1 MSRKTTKRKID
12 RKLTLLVAAYKLF
25 KKIKKCPD
33 QNPLSLTVV
42 YDGADCDSEC
52 LTEDI
57 EYELD
62 LYEEIDPIF
71 KR

>member
-12 RKLTLLVAAYKLF
+12 RKLTLLVAAHELF
-25 KKIKKCPD
+25 KKIKKYPNQD
-33 QNPLSLTVV
+33 PLSLTVV
-42 YDGADCDSEC
+42 YDEADCDLEC

-57 EYELD
+57 QCELD